1 MHAGIERPG
10 HSGGGG
16 VGRRDHRAHGG
27 MEILACVGVDPSLVR
42 IGSCGAGVNV
52 APHFRINPEAGQ
64 QRAEQNFVR
73 LRVGGGEKIRNVVVA
88 GGR

>member
-1 MHAGIERPG
+1 MSDLNGPGLQPKGGVPEHPLELSSPRESRMHAGIERPG
-10 HSGGGG
+10 HSAGGG

-52 APHFRINPEAGQ
+52 APHFRINET
-64 QRAEQNFVR
+64 
-73 LRVGGGEKIRNVVVA
+73 
-88 GGR
+88 